1 MSFHPVDL
9 ETWER
14 REFYTHFINEVVCTY
29 SATVN
34 LDITNL
40 KNAPLYPTLIWL
52 LTNTVNQMPE
62 FRTALTEEGVGIYDE
77 MNPAYTIFNKEKKTF
92 SAIWTEFN
100 ADYQSFLT
108 AYQSDVAAYS
118 ASVNYLPKPGR
129 PANCFDISV
138 TPWFTFTSFNLN
150 IFGDGKHL
158 LPIFTLGKYF
168 DENGKRQIPLAIQV
182 HHAVCD
188 GYHVGLFFETLQE
201 HIRQFRILL

>member
-62 FRTALTEEGVGIYDE
+62 FRTAFTEEGVGIYDE
-77 MNPAYTIFNKEKKTF
+77 MNPAYTIFNKEKKDLF
-92 SAIWTEFN
+92 RNLDRVQCRLS
-100 ADYQSFLT
+100 
-108 AYQSDVAAYS
+108 
-118 ASVNYLPKPGR
+118 
-129 PANCFDISV
+129 ISV
-138 TPWFTFTSFNLN
+138 PV
-150 IFGDGKHL
+150 
-158 LPIFTLGKYF
+158 LPL
-168 DENGKRQIPLAIQV
+168 
-182 HHAVCD
+182 
-188 GYHVGLFFETLQE
+188 
-201 HIRQFRILL
+201 